1 MKPRRSRPLGFTLME
16 ALVTLVV
23 ISAVSALLWQGLAQ
37 TARVERMLDAGALEP
52 QGDALRLTWARRT
65 LESIV
70 PLAEGDAN
78 RFVGT
83 STKLSGLASEAPG
96 WPTSP
101 AAAFELELVY
111 EAAAGRSELVLR
123 LEGDRDNPPR
133 VAIRLAQWAGPPG
146 SIRYL
151 GHDGTWSDRWPQET
165 VSGTPRVLPLAI
177 GIATGADPPLWVVAT
192 PRSTGMPLITRA
204 MMEKL

>member
-1 MKPRRSRPLGFTLME
+1 MKPPTRRARGFTLME
-16 ALVTLVV
+16 ALVTLIV
-23 ISAVSALLWQGLAQ
+23 ISTVSALVWHALAQ

-52 QGDALRLTWARRT
+52 QGDALRLLWARRAI
-65 LESIV
+65 ESLV

-83 STKLSGLASEAPG
+83 ASKLSGLASEAPG

-101 AAAFELELVY
+101 AAAFELELVHNTV
-111 EAAAGRSELVLR
+111 AGRSELVLR

-133 VAIRLAQWAGPPG
+133 VAISLAQWAGPPG
-146 SIRYL
+146 SMQYL
-151 GHDGTWSDRWPQET
+151 GHDGSWSDRWPQET

-177 GIATGADPPLWVVAT
+177 GIATGSDPPLVVVAT